1 MPPSP
6 EALDGTETR
15 VGSRLV
21 GVEALAAHPDRLDA
35 RSPSEFADDHLPGAI
50 SVPVLDDEERA
61 RIGTL
66 HAEAGAFEAK
76 RTGAALVARRIADI
90 VESVARDKPRHWS
103 PLVYCWRGGKR
114 SGALCHVLREIGFP
128 AVQLKGGYRAWRRH
142 VIDGLATL
150 PARHSLRVVCG
161 VTGSG
166 KSRLLREL
174 ADAGAQVLD
183 LEALAKHRGS
193 LLGDLPADPQPS
205 QRAFETALHEALA
218 AADPARPLWIESE
231 SRKIGSLQ
239 VPDALL
245 DRMRAAPCVRVDLAT
260 ADRVALLKDEYAHF
274 LADPASL
281 AAKLAFLEPLHGRAV
296 VARWQAL
303 ALAGDF
309 DALVADLLERH
320 YDPAYTRAMSKNYA
334 GYAAARRIAP
344 GDGGPDAWAT
354 LARHL
359 A

>member
-1 MPPSP
+1 MNAS
-6 EALDGTETR
+6 G
-15 VGSRLV
+15 GSRFV
-21 GVEALAAHPDRLDA
+21 GLDALAAHPDRLDA
-35 RSPSEFADDHLPGAI
+35 RSPSEFADDRLPGAI
-50 SVPVLDDEERA
+50 SVPVLDDEERV

-76 RTGAALVARRIADI
+76 RIGAALVARRIADI
-90 VESVARDKPRHWS
+90 VDTVARDKPRTWS

-114 SGALCHVLREIGFP
+114 SGALCHVLGEIGFA

-150 PARHSLRVVCG
+150 PARHGLRVVCG

-218 AADPARPLWIESE
+218 AADPSRPLWIESE

-245 DRMRAAPCVRVDLAT
+245 ERMRAAPCVRVDLAT

-274 LADPASL
+274 LVDPASL
-281 AAKLAFLEPLHGRAV
+281 AAKLAFLEPLHGLAV

-303 ALAGDF
+303 AHAGDF

-320 YDPAYTRAMSKNYA
+320 YDPAYTRAMSKNYT

-344 GDGGPDAWAT
+344 DDGGADAWAA
-354 LARHL
+354 LARQL